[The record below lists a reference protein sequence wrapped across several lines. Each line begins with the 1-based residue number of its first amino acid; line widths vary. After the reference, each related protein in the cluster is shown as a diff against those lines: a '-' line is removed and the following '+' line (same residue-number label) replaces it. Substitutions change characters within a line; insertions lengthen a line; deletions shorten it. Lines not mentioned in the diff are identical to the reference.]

1 MASIEIKNYELEI
14 ENERGRGLKR
24 GDGEDA
30 EGVYGLGFSTW
41 CLVLGAWCLVPGA
54 WSGLE

>member
-30 EGVYGLGFSTW
+30 EGASRQVQQS
-41 CLVLGAWCLVPGA
+41 VQVIPA
-54 WSGLE
+54 